1 MLNPC
6 QIFINKV
13 ATIVFKIRC
22 PLIQRLS
29 AVARKRKGWYNH
41 FIWVFWRCVS
51 ACYVQSYVL
60 LHLKVFIEVRVQF
73 RALFTFKKPL
83 NTATKC
89 RCNFT
94 LEKWLHSLKRNTKVW
109 VTIRVQTIFH
119 KTITFYTVN
128 TKTPSYGHRVLVKLQ
143 QWDRIQNMI

>member
-1 MLNPC
+1 M
-6 QIFINKV
+6 
-13 ATIVFKIRC
+13 
-22 PLIQRLS
+22 S
-29 AVARKRKGWYNH
+29 ANTKAFCSCKEEEGV
-41 FIWVFWRCVS
+41 
-51 ACYVQSYVL
+51 VQSFYLGFLTMCFCL
-60 LHLKVFIEVRVQF
+60 LRTILCSI
-73 RALFTFKKPL
+73 TFEGIYWGKSTIQGSIYLKPL

-94 LEKWLHSLKRNTKVW
+94 LQKWLHSLKRNTKVW